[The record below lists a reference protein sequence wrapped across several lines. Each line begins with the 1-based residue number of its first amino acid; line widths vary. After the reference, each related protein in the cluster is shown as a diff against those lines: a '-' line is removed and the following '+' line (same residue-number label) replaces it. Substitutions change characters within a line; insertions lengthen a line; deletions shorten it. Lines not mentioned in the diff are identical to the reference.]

1 MDTTTH
7 RLPLEPADLLAREG
21 SLEPSAPPARSG
33 SAARSLGPLG
43 EDLAARHLTVDDRL
57 EVVARNWRLSS
68 GELRG
73 ELDLVAVDHTRGCVV
88 VCEVKTRRDADRF
101 GGALAA
107 VSPRKRA
114 KIRALTAAFLREA
127 SLPYCRV
134 RLDVVAVDL
143 GRRPLLHHV
152 LAAL

>member
-1 MDTTTH
+1 MDTSTH
-7 RLPLEPADLLAREG
+7 RRPLHLADLAEG
-21 SLEPSAPPARSG
+21 LSP
-33 SAARSLGPLG
+33 GPLG
-43 EDLAARHLTVDDRL
+43 EDLAARHLVADDGL
-57 EVVARNWRLSS
+57 EVIARNWRLAA

-73 ELDLVAVDHTRGCVV
+73 ELDLVAVDHAEGLVV

-114 KIRALTAAFLREA
+114 KVRALAGAFLRQA
-127 SLPYCRV
+127 DLRLGRV

-143 GRRPLLHHV
+143 GRRPVLHHV
-152 LAAL
+152 LDAL